1 MQDLNQRLRLP
12 PRGGSKQRK
21 LKQSFSW
28 PGVDRTTKS
37 LAYAQVRWI
46 IKGRRGVISQM
57 HHYFLQ
63 PMYTLRFYT
72 SFQVSR
78 IFMQIQNLGFPPGL
92 RDTGHCIFMK
102 PFFLS
107 QLSIKIFFNSHS
119 KRINISFYS
128 QKTFFCK
135 TAMCIINC
143 LLGRQREI
151 FSFFNLE

>member
-1 MQDLNQRLRLP
+1 MLRSQDLNQRLRLP
-12 PRGGSKQRK
+12 PRGGSKQHK

-28 PGVDRTTKS
+28 PGADRTTKS
-37 LAYAQVRWI
+37 HAYVQVRWI
-46 IKGRRGVISQM
+46 IKGRLGVISQM

-102 PFFLS
+102 PFFLP
-107 QLSIKIFFNSHS
+107 QLSTKSFSIATRKELTFLFILRKPFFV
-119 KRINISFYS
+119 
-128 QKTFFCK
+128 
-135 TAMCIINC
+135 
-143 LLGRQREI
+143 RQQCA
-151 FSFFNLE
+151 L